1 MNPAYRRGRDFFKGI
16 LRFLFK
22 VNVVG
27 AEKFP
32 EEEGLVVCCN
42 HISNWDPMLLGS
54 FCPRKVR
61 YMAKEELFRI
71 PLISSLLLSWG
82 AFPVKRGAGD
92 RAAIRTSLEIAQ
104 GGDVLGV
111 FPEGTRSKT
120 GKLGKA
126 LPGGAMI
133 ALRSGVRV
141 VPVAIVGPYRLF
153 RPLTIIY
160 GEAIDLKELAGGKGN
175 TALAAEIIMN
185 EIQKLIDDFQ
195 SD

>member
-1 MNPAYRRGRDFFKGI
+1 MNPAYRLGRSFFRGIF
-16 LRFLFK
+16 RFLFK
-22 VNVVG
+22 VNVIG

-32 EEEGLVVCCN
+32 KEEGLVVCCN
-42 HISNWDPMLLGS
+42 HISNWDPMFLGS

-71 PLISSLLLSWG
+71 PLLSSILVSWG

-104 GGDVLGV
+104 GGDVLGI

-141 VPVAIVGPYRLF
+141 VPVAIIGPYRFF
-153 RPLTIIY
+153 RPINIIY
-160 GEAIDLKELAGGKGN
+160 GDAIDLKELAGGKGN

-185 EIQKLIDDFQ
+185 EIQKLIDKYK
-195 SD
+195 SE